1 MGFYFWNK
9 ETIYFQISYEGLS
22 SWMVNDSNQDAHL
35 YLLKIR
41 QDYSKLPPYTF
52 TLLLPK

>member
-1 MGFYFWNK
+1 MDFYFWNK
-9 ETIYFQISYEGLS
+9 ETVYFQTSQEGLS
-22 SWMVNDSNQDAHL
+22 SWMVNDSNQDAHF

-52 TLLLPK
+52 MLPFA